1 VLNQQQPG
9 VQHAKVAAGRH
20 VFETQACIN
29 YHSING
35 TSGTGRFGPDLTH
48 LMSRAMLASGAG
60 DNTPENLRRWINDP
74 AAFKKGA
81 LMPAMQMHDAQLDEM
96 VAYLELLD
104 VGYQK
109 HVIDA
114 TSRR

>member
-1 VLNQQQPG
+1 M
-9 VQHAKVAAGRH
+9 
-20 VFETQACIN
+20 
-29 YHSING
+29 
-35 TSGTGRFGPDLTH
+35 TH
-48 LMSRAMLASGAG
+48 LMSRETVASGAG
-60 DNTPENLRRWINDP
+60 DNTAENLRRWIKDP

-81 LMPAMQMHDAQLDEM
+81 LMPAMQMDDAQLGEM